1 MVRAITSVAFANG
14 QMTVVFATSPAIT
27 EVYPLNAITG
37 PITVIDID
45 AMTDAKITP
54 PATGYPTTTAQ
65 TYPLPQRDGTHEAT
79 VRFSDGR
86 VFSADIRDIAS
97 PTYANAAAFAAA
109 ISAEAALAIN

>member
-27 EVYPLNAITG
+27 EVYPLNLITG

-45 AMTDAKITP
+45 AMSAAVITP
-54 PATGYPTTTAQ
+54 PASGYTTTTPE

-79 VRFSDGR
+79 VRFADGR
-86 VFSADIRDIAS
+86 IFSADIRDIAS
-97 PTYANAAAFAAA
+97 PTYANAAAFASA
-109 ISAEAALAIN
+109 ISAEAANAIN